1 MSDVALINQDD
12 ESTVAVLSGAISGSH
27 LYDGRITEYASS
39 DRVSRQNG
47 SLDLPE
53 RFTLTGILTTDAAAI
68 EGALVEAKAAA
79 TPLSISIPNRAPVPN
94 MQIERVSFDLD
105 STRGVPFSIDFKE
118 RRSASS
124 RTVTL
129 EPLRRSGARDGGPR
143 EDVAAGL
150 SDEADHGTRPTS
162 LLKGGLNSVLGYL
175 P

>member
-12 ESTVAVLSGAISGSH
+12 ESTVAVLAGAIAGSH

-47 SLDLPE
+47 TLDMPE
-53 RFTLTGILTTDAAAI
+53 RFTLSGILTADAAAI
-68 EGALVEAKAAA
+68 EDALVEAKAAA
-79 TPLSISIPNRAPVPN
+79 TSLSISIPNRAPVPN
-94 MQIERVSFDLD
+94 MQIERVSFDID

-143 EDVAAGL
+143 EELAPGLADEDDLGSKPISLIEAGRRAILAA
-150 SDEADHGTRPTS
+150 
-162 LLKGGLNSVLGYL
+162 L